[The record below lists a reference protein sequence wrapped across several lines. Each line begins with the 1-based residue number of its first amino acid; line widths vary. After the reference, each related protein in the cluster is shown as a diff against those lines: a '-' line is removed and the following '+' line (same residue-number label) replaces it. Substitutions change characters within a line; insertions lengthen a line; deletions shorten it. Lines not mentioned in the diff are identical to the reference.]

1 LPRARGA
8 AAVAHPVPSPLPEPD
23 AAARAHSV
31 RVAAAVATAIERAG
45 GFLPLARYLDL
56 VLHAPG
62 LGYYA
67 AGAQRFGPEGDFV
80 TAPELTGLFGAA
92 LATQVAAILSAS
104 PGREIVEPG
113 AGTGALAVQLLRRL
127 QSLDALPQRDRILE
141 PSPALQALQR
151 ERIGAALPHLAKR
164 VEWLAALP
172 DDIDGAV
179 VMNEVLDAIAPH
191 VVVRRGGAWHERG
204 VVLAAAGPRA
214 GAHAGGAFGLAER
227 PLADARLVATA
238 QERFPAQIDYASE
251 VNPAAEALVEALG
264 RRLRHGAL
272 LIIDYGFPRAE
283 YYHPQR
289 HEGTLVGHYRHRVH
303 ADPLLWPGLSDL
315 TAHVDFTAIAEAGER
330 AGLHVAGYTSQAA
343 FLLACGLLD
352 RLAEA
357 GEPRSRA
364 YLREAGAVQKLM
376 SPAEMGELFKVLALA
391 RDGAI
396 AWPGFA
402 LDDRSR
408 RL

>member
-1 LPRARGA
+1 MAD
-8 AAVAHPVPSPLPEPD
+8 PVPSPLPEPD
-23 AAARAHSV
+23 AAARAHSL
-31 RVAAAVATAIERAG
+31 RVAAAVASAVERAG

-67 AGAQRFGPEGDFV
+67 AGAHRFGPEGDFV
-80 TAPELTGLFGAA
+80 TAPELTPLFGAA
-92 LATQVAAILSAS
+92 LATQVAAILAAL
-104 PGREIVEPG
+104 PRREIVEPG

-127 QSLDALPQRDRILE
+127 ESLDALPQRYRILE
-141 PSPALQALQR
+141 PSPPLQALQR
-151 ERIGAALPHLAKR
+151 ERIGAAVPHLAQR

-172 DDIDGAV
+172 EDIEGAV

-191 VVVRRGGAWHERG
+191 VLVRRNGAWHERG
-204 VVLAAAGPRA
+204 VVLARGAARH
-214 GAHAGGAFGLAER
+214 GAHSGSAFALAER
-227 PLADARLVATA
+227 PLGDARLAALADAR
-238 QERFPAQIDYASE
+238 FPPHIDYASE

-330 AGLHVAGYTSQAA
+330 AGLRVAGYTSQAA

-352 RLAEA
+352 RLAEV
-357 GEPRSRA
+357 GEPRSGA
-364 YLREAGAVQKLM
+364 YLRQAGAVQKLT

-391 RDGAI
+391 RSDAI

-402 LDDRSR
+402 LGDRSR